1 MHHQNRTHPS
11 PVEWKSIQE
20 NLVIILLLIELPSN
34 TTQVQIKKAPRPTRS
49 DFNFG
54 KSIHHFIF
62 AKALR
67 MINSHV
73 ASCLKQKTPRPNR
86 TKVNAGRSIHHFLFN
101 PSPSSTTREQPLHPR
116 REDKNNCNGDLP
128 RCHFNLSIT
137 LFKLALYGCLKRSL
151 SLLTFLVLY
160 PSPLLLF
167 SNAHTG

>member
-11 PVEWKSIQE
+11 PVEWKSIQA
-20 NLVIILLLIELPSN
+20 NLFLILLLVELPSN
-34 TTQVQIKKAPRPTRS
+34 TTRVQIKKAPRPTRS

-54 KSIHHFIF
+54 KSIPHFIF
-62 AKALR
+62 AKALC

-86 TKVNAGRSIHHFLFN
+86 TKVNAGRSIHHSLFN
-101 PSPSSTTREQPLHPR
+101 PSPSSIIVEQPLHPR
-116 REDKNNCNGDLP
+116 REDKKRCNGALP
-128 RCHFNLSIT
+128 MCHFNLSIT

-151 SLLTFLVLY
+151 SLLPFLASVHFTPFSL
-160 PSPLLLF
+160 

>member
-11 PVEWKSIQE
+11 PVEWKSIRAS
-20 NLVIILLLIELPSN
+20 LLIILLSIHALSKTARE
-34 TTQVQIKKAPRPTRS
+34 QMKKAQRPKRS

-54 KSIHHFIF
+54 KSIPHFIF

-73 ASCLKQKTPRPNR
+73 ASCSKQKTPRPNR
-86 TKVNAGRSIHHFLFN
+86 TKVNAGRSIHHSLFN
-101 PSPSSTTREQPLHPR
+101 PSPSSTIVEQPLHPR
-116 REDKNNCNGDLP
+116 REDKKRCNGALP
-128 RCHFNLSIT
+128 MCHFNLSIT

-151 SLLTFLVLY
+151 SLLTYLVLY